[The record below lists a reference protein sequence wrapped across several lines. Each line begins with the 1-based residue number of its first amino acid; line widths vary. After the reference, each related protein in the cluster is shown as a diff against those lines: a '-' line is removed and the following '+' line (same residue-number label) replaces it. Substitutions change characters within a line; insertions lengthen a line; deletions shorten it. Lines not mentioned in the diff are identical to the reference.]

1 MEQLKSRIEAVLFVT
16 AKVLQI
22 KDIAE
27 ILEEEPE
34 KVEEALLELIMDY
47 ASRDGAL
54 EIDDEN
60 GYILQVKQEHLDIV
74 EKLCPVELK
83 PPVLKTLTVIALKE
97 PIRQSLL
104 KDLRGSNAYE
114 HVQELLE
121 KGLISRHKDKNGR
134 SYNIKTTPK
143 FAEYFKLKG
152 DVRALVKTLNIDKGV
167 KDNEEDTRHTG
178 APIEK
183 GVRNN
188 EEVTHSASAPIEK
201 GVRNNE
207 EITHSAGAP
216 IEKGVRNNEEVTRTT
231 SVSEEQTD
239 GLNE

>member
-16 AKVLQI
+16 AKVLQVNE
-22 KDIAE
+22 IAE
-27 ILEEEPE
+27 ILGEEPDI
-34 KVEEALLELIMDY
+34 VEEALLELIMDY
-47 ASRDGAL
+47 ASREGAL

-97 PIRQSLL
+97 PIRQSYL
-104 KDLRGSNAYE
+104 KELRGSNAYE

-152 DVRALVKTLNIDKGV
+152 DIRALVKTLNIDNGV
-167 KDNEEDTRHTG
+167 KDDPEEENETASEDRD
-178 APIEK
+178 
-183 GVRNN
+183 
-188 EEVTHSASAPIEK
+188 EELV
-201 GVRNNE
+201 
-207 EITHSAGAP
+207 
-216 IEKGVRNNEEVTRTT
+216 
-231 SVSEEQTD
+231 
-239 GLNE
+239 

>member
-1 MEQLKSRIEAVLFVT
+1 MKSRIEAVLFVT

-27 ILEEEPE
+27 ILEEEPDV
-34 KVEEALLELIMDY
+34 VEEALLELIMDY

-167 KDNEEDTRHTG
+167 KDNEEDTRQVVLSGTNG
-178 APIEK
+178 M
-183 GVRNN
+183 NN
-188 EEVTHSASAPIEK
+188 STPEEVKNDKE
-201 GVRNNE
+201 
-207 EITHSAGAP
+207 
-216 IEKGVRNNEEVTRTT
+216 
-231 SVSEEQTD
+231 
-239 GLNE
+239 